1 MSRLLFVSVT
11 ANVLLLCAVA
21 AAQTSSF
28 RAVAAQHAED
38 KEYAITVVMNDDEV
52 VAARSKELGEAVL
65 AFKTLGELIPVHR
78 DTLERLKAKKDTS
91 AVIVGRLSEPG
102 QLSVK
107 SFKWVKP

>member
-1 MSRLLFVSVT
+1 MTHDAPEMLNVWAEPGQLLRTYST
-11 ANVLLLCAVA
+11 HETRWDAV
-21 AAQTSSF
+21 
-28 RAVAAQHAED
+28 E
-38 KEYAITVVMNDDEV
+38 
-52 VAARSKELGEAVL
+52 ELGEAVL